1 MKNIV
6 LVGEYYSSNLGDN
19 LLCQCAEQLIRNY
32 LDDIS
37 ISWVDLTY
45 GSKPS
50 FKKSQIFKIYDFFTS
65 YIRNTNRGSL
75 IYRYMAYNVYKRL
88 RHIEKRRK
96 IDLIIFAGGQMFLDY
111 FSFQISR
118 IIKYAEQ
125 NDIPVIFNSC
135 GFGSFSSS
143 AREQFINVLNS
154 SVVKRITLR
163 DGLSFIHNLTK
174 KELFHVP
181 DNAILCSEVFNVLK
195 KDKSDIIGLGVI
207 SPFIYN
213 ANNVEK
219 ISEDDFITFWTKIIS
234 KIESEGLKWQL
245 FVNGSEDDFLFAN
258 KILFNLNL
266 AENPD
271 LISPRPTSAMQLISI
286 ISSYKA
292 IISCRL
298 HSYIISYSLAIPAI
312 MLNWD
317 NKVIEFAR
325 MIHCES
331 YVFQI
336 KDFDF
341 DNFINLLTIS
351 SNIIYNAE
359 VRSYLHSLVRNNFM
373 IYKQIL

>member
-50 FKKSQIFKIYDFFTS
+50 FKKSQIFRMYYIFTS
-65 YIRNTNRGSL
+65 YIRNANKGSL

-96 IDLIIFAGGQMFLDY
+96 IDLIIFAGGQIFLDY

-135 GFGSFSSS
+135 GVGSFSSS

-181 DNAILCSEVFNVLK
+181 DNAILCSEVCNILK

-213 ANNVEK
+213 ANNAEK
-219 ISEDDFITFWTKIIS
+219 ISEDDFITFWAKIIS
-234 KIESEGLKWQL
+234 KIDSEGLKWQL

-258 KILFNLNL
+258 KILFKLNL

-341 DNFINLLTIS
+341 DNFINFLTVS

>member
-19 LLCQCAEQLIRNY
+19 LLCQCAEQLTRNN
-32 LDDIS
+32 LDNIS

-50 FKKSQIFKIYDFFTS
+50 FKKKLIFRLCYFYTS
-65 YIRNTNRGSL
+65 YIRNANREPL
-75 IYRYMAYNVYKRL
+75 IYRYMSYNVCKRL
-88 RHIEKRRK
+88 RYIKKRRK
-96 IDLIIFAGGQMFLDY
+96 VDLIIFAGGQMFLDY
-111 FSFQISR
+111 FSSQISR
-118 IIKYAEQ
+118 IVKYAEQ

-135 GFGSFSSS
+135 GVGSFSST
-143 AREQFINVLNS
+143 ARERFINALNS

-163 DGLSFIHNLTK
+163 DGLSFIHNLTP
-174 KELFHVP
+174 KEFFHVP
-181 DNAILCSEVFNVLK
+181 DNAILCSEICNISK
-195 KDKSDIIGLGVI
+195 NDKSDVIGLGII
-207 SPFIYN
+207 SPFVYN
-213 ANNVEK
+213 ANNEEK
-219 ISEDDFITFWTKIIS
+219 ISEDDFIDFWGKIIYR
-234 KIESEGLKWQL
+234 IESKGLKWQL
-245 FVNGSEDDFLFAN
+245 FVNGSEEDFLFAN
-258 KILFNLNL
+258 RILLKLKLGGNSNLL
-266 AENPD
+266 
-271 LISPRPTSAMQLISI
+271 SPRPTSAIQLLSI

-292 IISCRL
+292 IISFRL
-298 HSYIISYSLAIPAI
+298 HSYIISYSLGIPAI

-317 NKVIEFAR
+317 NKVIEFAH

-341 DNFINLLTIS
+341 DNFINLLTVS

-359 VRSYLHSLVRNNFM
+359 VRSYLHSLVRNNFV